1 MPHKPGSTMSDW
13 IDIMNEVVASTADIT
28 DDVERIKA
36 VLLHENQCGSTA
48 LIYKNKIAEVWIRM
62 EERLWLESFWTF
74 VNPNTD
80 APRYEFSRMTFVIEM
95 LLRCEKDEY
104 GAFVNVSAQLSRNKH
119 YLFER
124 CLSIMMDQEI
134 KSVPFL
140 RCDTSL
146 DELIKKEFGLPIT
159 PDEIT
164 RGMFALWFAVRTMFG
179 RMWSWYSFIVLDNPT
194 DCFTTET
201 GKSGTNIMRDLFASM
216 VEANED
222 ELIPTGKTLGDNLD
236 LDEQEVDDW
245 R

>member
-1 MPHKPGSTMSDW
+1 MDILNETKASASDFT
-13 IDIMNEVVASTADIT
+13 N
-28 DDVERIKA
+28 DVKLIKTL
-36 VLLHENQCGSTA
+36 LLHQNNCSRTA
-48 LIYKNKIAEVWIRM
+48 LVYKNKIAEEWIKM
-62 EERLWLESFWTF
+62 EERLLLESFWTF
-74 VNPNTD
+74 VNPNPD

-95 LLRCEKDEY
+95 LLRCEKDEDGEY
-104 GAFVNVSAQLSRNKH
+104 VNVSAQMSQNKH
-119 YLFER
+119 HLFER

-134 KSVPFL
+134 KAVPFL
-140 RCDTSL
+140 RCDTPL
-146 DELIKKEFGLPIT
+146 DELIKEEFGLPIT

-179 RMWSWYSFIVLDNPT
+179 RMWSWYSFIVLNNPT
-194 DCFTTET
+194 DCFTAET
-201 GKSGTNIMRDLFASM
+201 GESGTNIMRDLFASM

>member
-1 MPHKPGSTMSDW
+1 MSDW
-13 IDIMNEVVASTADIT
+13 TDILNEVVASTADIT
-28 DDVERIKA
+28 NDVERIKA
-36 VLLHENQCGSTA
+36 ILLHENQCGSTA

-74 VNPNTD
+74 VNPNPDT
-80 APRYEFSRMTFVIEM
+80 PRYEFSRMTFVIEM
-95 LLRCEKDEY
+95 LLRCEKDEDGVY
-104 GAFVNVSAQLSRNKH
+104 VNVSARMSQNKH

-134 KSVPFL
+134 KAVPFL
-140 RCDTSL
+140 RCDTPL

-164 RGMFALWFAVRTMFG
+164 RGMFALWFAVKIIFG

-201 GKSGTNIMRDLFASM
+201 GESGTNIMRDLFASM
-216 VEANED
+216 VEANEE